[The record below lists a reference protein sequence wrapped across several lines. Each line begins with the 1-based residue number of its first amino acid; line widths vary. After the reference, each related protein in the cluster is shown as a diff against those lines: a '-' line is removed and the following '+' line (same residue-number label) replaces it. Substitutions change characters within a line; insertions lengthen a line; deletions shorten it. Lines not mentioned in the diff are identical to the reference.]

1 MKFSQEIQE
10 LIEQLKSEN
19 YTVRFVSKNIVT
31 DVKQVTSSKIAVFL
45 RDSDE
50 NFLKLNAQEYKNF
63 HEIRIFNLS

>member
-31 DVKQVTSSKIAVFL
+31 DVKQGTSSKIAVFL